1 MSKSKALKPSS
12 ADGETQNK
20 AADAA
25 NSAGSGPLPP
35 SAGDKGAALGAGE
48 ATTSSAPKEPDLPVK
63 KANSGVVR
71 SRLLYDGVTYEAGDP
86 FDLADDAEFA
96 ALVASGVL
104 EDVAAGADAE

>member
-1 MSKSKALKPSS
+1 MSKSKAPMPSN

-48 ATTSSAPKEPDLPVK
+48 AKTSSAPEEPDPPVEK
-63 KANSGVVR
+63 VNFGVVK
-71 SRLLYDGVTYEAGDP
+71 SRLLYDGVTYEAEEP
-86 FDLADDAEFA
+86 FELADDVEFA
-96 ALVASGVL
+96 ALLASGAL
-104 EDVAAGADAE
+104 EAASSADAE